1 MHIVYI
7 TSIYIHIYIYICCIY
22 IYIYKRSCL
31 SSSNANLFAG
41 DTSLSSVIH
50 NANITAKEFNNDLV
64 KIRWRYQRKMRFNAD
79 PSKQAQEVTFSRKTK
94 KEYHPPLAFSSNVLE
109 TNSQKHL
116 GVVLDNR
123 FSFQDHLKMTL
134 TKVKKAEEIFRKVQN
149 ILPRSARLTIY
160 KSFIRPHLDYGDIIY
175 DRAYNASFINAS
187 KTRIATVPYLSC
199 TTRSNQRHFKGKS
212 I

>member
-1 MHIVYI
+1 MLY
-7 TSIYIHIYIYICCIY
+7 IY

-50 NANITAKEFNNDLV
+50 NANTTAKEFNNDLV